1 MISKADHC
9 IDAFVYLFLQVKK
22 AKMQESGEQTLRYVK
37 LNFFL
42 MIYLQFFSTCW
53 LVDECVLGWLLSF
66 WIFASQSLC
75 FEITWFKMEISFQYF
90 VLETNKRWFFLIH
103 SFFYSVI
110 CTELMFS
117 VGSCDIWKRHDS
129 KYSSVRCAVYRMG
142 RISRNRGNP
151 RDLVLITKWIW
162 DALIISSTPFRQEA
176 ASLHLLLL
184 LPVVCELTSNYIT
197 SNILISRILPF

>member
-1 MISKADHC
+1 MNVFWVDYSLFEFLHLSLYVLKLLDLRWKFPSSILSLKQISAD
-9 IDAFVYLFLQVKK
+9 
-22 AKMQESGEQTLRYVK
+22 
-37 LNFFL
+37 FFL
-42 MIYLQFFSTCW
+42 F
-53 LVDECVLGWLLSF
+53 
-66 WIFASQSLC
+66 
-75 FEITWFKMEISFQYF
+75 
-90 VLETNKRWFFLIH
+90 IH
-103 SFFYSVI
+103 FFYSVI